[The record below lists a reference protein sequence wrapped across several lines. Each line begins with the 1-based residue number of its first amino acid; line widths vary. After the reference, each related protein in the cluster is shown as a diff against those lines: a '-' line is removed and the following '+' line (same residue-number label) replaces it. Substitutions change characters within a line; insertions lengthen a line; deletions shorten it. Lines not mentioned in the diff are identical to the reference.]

1 MLSFDISDK
10 KIQVVKG
17 ELAGGKIK
25 IAGAMTIDVPDGV
38 IINGFVQELS
48 KLVTIVSERLRDNR
62 FMDKEAV
69 VTLSSSQ
76 VVFRELKTPKAKGNA
91 LYSMIKSQIHNEMG
105 ISDEYNITY
114 TIVGEEKEN
123 NASVYKILAAA
134 CPNEVVI
141 GITRLFNMLSI
152 PIRNIS
158 INCNSISRIILSDP
172 KNKDRMPL
180 LAVQID
186 ENFLNLNLYENNQ
199 LAFSRVVPISKEDYG
214 TDDYMYQALNENVFR
229 MIQFNRARGGSRGI
243 KDVIFYGDVSDYIKL
258 TRAIEQQ
265 DVKTHILAVPSAI
278 TGYERFEFALFANA
292 IGAMLKG
299 KKETERTNLLE
310 IESTKAREQVTAGFY
325 KSLIATFVLCG
336 LLVGGVTA
344 FFKIQDANVTKEKD
358 EIVEY
363 NESGTVAGHLAEL
376 AKQEAML
383 ATVKNYVDGL
393 DSATAALLSNKTLD
407 QQLMNDIRATMKKED
422 KTLGKIIQASYKQ
435 GKIVLKIESEDK
447 DYPAMIAKNIDDSD
461 KFYAIAYNGLERIV
475 EGAEVVYESEITIAL
490 KEGSAE

>member
-25 IAGAMTIDVPDGV
+25 IAGAMTIDIPEGV

-48 KLVTIVSERLRDNR
+48 KLVAIVSERLRENR
-62 FMDKEAV
+62 FTDKEAV

-76 VVFRELKTPKAKGNA
+76 VVFRELKTPKAKGNS

-123 NASVYKILAAA
+123 NTSVYKILAAA
-134 CPNEVVI
+134 CPNEIVI

-158 INCNSISRIILSDP
+158 INCNSISRIVLADP
-172 KNKDRMPL
+172 KSKDKMPL
-180 LAVQID
+180 LTVQID

-214 TDDYMYQALNENVFR
+214 IDDYIYQALNENVFR
-229 MIQFNRARGGSRGI
+229 MIQFNRARGSSRGI

-265 DVKTHILAVPSAI
+265 DVKTHILAVPSSI
-278 TGYERFEFALFANA
+278 SGYERFEFALFANA

-310 IESTKAREQVTAGFY
+310 IESTKARDQATGGFY

-336 LLVGGVTA
+336 LLVGGVTT
-344 FFKIQDANVTKEKD
+344 FFKMQDSNVTKEKD

-363 NESGTVAGHLAEL
+363 NESKEVANKLAEL
-376 AKQEAML
+376 SKQESML
-383 ATVKNYVDGL
+383 ATVKNYVEGL
-393 DSATAALLSNKTLD
+393 ESATAALQSNKILD
-407 QQLMNDIRATMKKED
+407 QQLMNDIRATMKDGE
-422 KTLGKIIQASYKQ
+422 TSLGKIVEATYEQ
-435 GKIVLKIESEDK
+435 GKILIKIESEDK

-461 KFYAIAYNGLERIV
+461 KFYAVVYNGLARTEEGTEVKYETEMTIV
-475 EGAEVVYESEITIAL
+475 L